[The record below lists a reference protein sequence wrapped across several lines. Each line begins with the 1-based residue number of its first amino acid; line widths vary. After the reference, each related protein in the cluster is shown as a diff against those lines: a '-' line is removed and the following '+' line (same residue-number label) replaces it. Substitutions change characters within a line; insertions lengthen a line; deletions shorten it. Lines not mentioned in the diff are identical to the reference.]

1 MEWFNFDIRHI
12 SREEKFPF
20 RVIMLY
26 TCSNMVL
33 KQIARKMPSDRFEVN
48 IRLTSEDSICTDIL
62 NGKVCNQPFPN
73 VICKLPDQ
81 IYQGRGGA
89 RSTIA
94 FAYSSETLKHFEML
108 GMIPENLCHSF
119 LMSPRISTLIAEF
132 NKLRTELY
140 SPGVADRID
149 WICFQLFRELYFKER
164 DQQDAGNDAEKIK
177 NISIWFQWHYN
188 TSFNIEEIARAHG
201 YSRASFFRKWKET
214 FDTTPVQY
222 LIDLK
227 LTAAARL
234 LSESTESIS
243 SIAEAINFSGL
254 SAFYS
259 RFAEKYGCTP
269 DVYRKKTQN

>member
-1 MEWFNFDIRHI
+1 MEWLNFDIGHI
-12 SREEKFPF
+12 LREDKFPF

-48 IRLTSEDSICTDIL
+48 IRLTSEDAICTDIL

-73 VICKLPDQ
+73 VICKLPDL

-94 FAYSSETLKHFEML
+94 FAYSAETLKQFEML
-108 GMIPENLCHSF
+108 GMIPEILCCSF
-119 LMSPRISTLIAEF
+119 SMTPRISTLVAEF
-132 NKLRTELY
+132 HKLRTELY

-149 WICFQLFRELYFKER
+149 WICFQLFRELYFKDREN
-164 DQQDAGNDAEKIK
+164 AGDDREKIK
-177 NISIWFQWHYN
+177 NISLWFQLHYN
-188 TSFNIEEIARAHG
+188 KSFNIEEIARAHG

-214 FDTTPVQY
+214 FDVTPVQY

-227 LTAAARL
+227 LKAAAKL
-234 LSESTESIS
+234 LAESTESIS
-243 SIAEAINFSGL
+243 GIASQINFSGL
-254 SAFYS
+254 SAFYR

-269 DVYRKKTQN
+269 DIYRKREQIK

>member
-1 MEWFNFDIRHI
+1 MEWFNFDIGNI
-12 SREEKFPF
+12 LREENFPF
-20 RVIMLY
+20 RVVMLY

-33 KQIARKMPSDRFEVN
+33 KRITRQMSSDRFEIN

-73 VICKLPDQ
+73 VVCKLPDLVW
-81 IYQGRGGA
+81 QGRGGA

-94 FAYSSETLKHFEML
+94 FAYSADTLQHFKML
-108 GMIPENLCHSF
+108 GMIPDNLCTSF
-119 LMSPRISTLIAEF
+119 SMTPRISALVAEF

-149 WICFQLFRELYFKER
+149 WICFQLFRELYFKNRE
-164 DQQDAGNDAEKIK
+164 DSGNDREKIK
-177 NISIWFQWHYN
+177 NISLWFQLHYN
-188 TSFNIEEIARAHG
+188 KSFNIEEIARAHG

-214 FDTTPVQY
+214 FDVTPVQY

-234 LSESTESIS
+234 LSESTESVS
-243 SIAEAINFSGL
+243 GIAGEINFSGL
-254 SAFYS
+254 SAFYR

-269 DVYRKKTQN
+269 DVYRKKKQG